1 MARKASKRSSE
12 GKQSDLALQSVSTAL
27 YIRVSTQ
34 KQADEGF
41 GLDAQ
46 RSELD
51 KYCESQ
57 NWIVSPEHIY
67 VDAGVSG
74 KSSDRPAFQRMMAA
88 AQAGQVQRI
97 VALKLDR
104 IARNLKNLLQTV
116 EELNQAG
123 CALIVI
129 KEKFDTSTPQGVFV
143 LQMLGAVSELERS
156 MIHERVHSGRVENAL
171 VGGYNGARCPLG
183 YQYSNEVFTVIDG
196 QAATVR
202 RVFASF
208 LSGQSLNAIAKA
220 MNDADAPTAAG
231 GAWYPATVGYILRN
245 GQYAGLSQWDG
256 VEVSE
261 VEKLDDK
268 GEKIVTTPYPPI
280 ISPATYE
287 DAQRRLQSLRP
298 GRQLESEITRR
309 LERLAA

>member
-1 MARKASKRSSE
+1 MARKASKRNGE
-12 GKQSDLALQSVSTAL
+12 VKQGDLALQSVSTAL

-51 KYCESQ
+51 KYCNAQ
-57 NWIVSPEHIY
+57 GWPVAPEHIY

-74 KSSDRPAFQRMMAA
+74 KSSDRPAFQAMMTA

-116 EELNQAG
+116 DELNQAG

-143 LQMLGAVSELERS
+143 MQMLGAVSELERS
-156 MIHERVHSGRVENAL
+156 MIHERVHSGRVENAHQ
-171 VGGYNGARCPLG
+171 GGYNGARCPLG
-183 YQYSNEVFTVIDG
+183 YAYSNEVFTIIDG

-202 RVFASF
+202 SVFELF
-208 LSGQSLNAIAKA
+208 LNGHSINAIAKA
-220 MNDADAPTAAG
+220 MNEAGAPTAAG
-231 GAWYPATVGYILRN
+231 GKWYPATVGYILRN

-256 VEVSE
+256 VEVE
-261 VEKLDDK
+261 
-268 GEKIVTTPYPPI
+268 GAYPPI
-280 ISPATYE
+280 ISQATYE

-298 GRQLESEITRR
+298 GRQLESEIERR
-309 LERLAA
+309 LERLAM